1 MKNMK
6 KLAGLA
12 LAASTLVGCTTTVNQ
27 LVGGDEP
34 ILTGA
39 GEDVVVTELQEL
51 YEDAYTTVGKTGIV
65 NQILVRIAE
74 LEIAEDATRDAA
86 YINGRIDEKL
96 LTAAKSSTYKVDNVF
111 SEERLVLTLR
121 NQGYDIPT
129 PTSYSSDPEVLNAD
143 YSDYKTRKLRQDVLL
158 EILNEEYVLD
168 EYADLFS
175 ITEIREVEYFYL
187 DAATIVLNDEIN
199 VIQTYINEIR
209 ADGNVNLEDYADDWR
224 DYKKNEIDV
233 EAARIGTTADESKSI
248 ESKYTNSNSYTI
260 AYGVDRA
267 KSLIDLT
274 EFYVN
279 KVIINTDATFSTTV
293 KNDLFSTTVED
304 ELIAIGDYFYLPSPN
319 NPQSIYVADN
329 SRHYVIRVKV
339 IDEDSPLADKQE
351 AATVLAKT
359 KLTNSTVVLHY
370 LEKYNVSIHEQDLYD
385 YIKESYDYPQD

>member
-12 LAASTLVGCTTTVNQ
+12 LAASTLVGCTSTING
-27 LVGGDEP
+27 LVGGDDP

-39 GEDVVVTELQEL
+39 GEDVIVAELQEL
-51 YEDAYTTVGKTGIV
+51 YEDAYATVGKTALV

-74 LEIAEDATRDAA
+74 LEIAEDTTRDAA

-96 LTAAKSSTYKVDNVF
+96 LTAAKSSSYKVDNVF
-111 SEERLVLTLR
+111 SEERFVLTLR
-121 NQGYDIPT
+121 NQGYIIPT
-129 PTSYSSDPEVLNAD
+129 PTSYSTDSAVLNAD

-168 EYADLFS
+168 EYATLFE
-175 ITEIREVEYFYL
+175 ITEIREVEYIYI

-199 VIQTYINEIR
+199 QIQSYINDIR
-209 ADGNVNLEDYADDWR
+209 ADGNANLEDFADAWK

-233 EAARIGTTADESKSI
+233 EAARIGTAADESKSI

-260 AYGVDRA
+260 AYGVERA
-267 KSLIDLT
+267 KALIDNA
-274 EFYVN
+274 EYYVN

-293 KNDLFSTTVED
+293 KNNLFASTVAST
-304 ELIAIGDYFYLPSPN
+304 LISIGDHHYLPSPN
-319 NPQSIYVADN
+319 NAQSIYVADN
-329 SRHYVIRVKV
+329 SRHYVIRVNV
-339 IDEDSPLADKQE
+339 IDENSPLADKQE
-351 AATVLAKT
+351 AAIVLAKT
-359 KLTNSTVVLHY
+359 KLTTSTVVLHY
-370 LEKYNVSIHEQDLYD
+370 LEKYSVSIHEQDLYD